1 MVAEVGVHDDDE
13 VARGELQAVHVGGSE
28 TEFAGAWL
36 EDDMFGAK
44 KGLQLFGDFEGAV
57 RGTVVDDDYFPVEVA
72 GNNRVSRSSIGYDDK
87 HKKRKGRAYF
97 SRNVLSRSQHII
109 GRLRRSL

>member
-72 GNNRVSRSSIGYDDK
+72 GYNRISRGSIGMMI
-87 HKKRKGRAYF
+87 
-97 SRNVLSRSQHII
+97 ST
-109 GRLRRSL
+109 